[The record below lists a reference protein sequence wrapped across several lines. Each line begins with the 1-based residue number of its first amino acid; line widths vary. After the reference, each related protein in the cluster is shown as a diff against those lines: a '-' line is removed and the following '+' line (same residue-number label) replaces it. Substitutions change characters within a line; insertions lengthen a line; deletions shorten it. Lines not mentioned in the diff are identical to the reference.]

1 MIKCSYLGILG
12 LILMYIGIVLF
23 GCDTWYGIAAVLIG
37 ALMFVM
43 FYSAGMDKEDKL
55 ISRINEL
62 EKRVNQKE
70 DKNESTET

>member
-1 MIKCSYLGILG
+1 MVIFTFLSTLS

-43 FYSAGMDKEDKL
+43 FYTAGMDKEDKL
-55 ISRINEL
+55 INRINEL
-62 EKRVNQKE
+62 EKYINQINVGD
-70 DKNESTET
+70 DKQ